1 MSAIQFRLA
10 ARTDAAGKYNPNAP
24 WEGNEDNMFVDSDLA
39 KDNLGEFTT
48 DKVVNVSDRG
58 CLMVVADGM
67 GGMNAGEVASAIAIK
82 TVMEHFTPERLTD
95 AICKDSK
102 TRIRYLETVVVAA
115 DSAIKKDSRNNP
127 DHEGMGS
134 TIILA
139 WLCDDEICLTWCGDS
154 RAYLF
159 HPDTGLAQVSKDH
172 SYVQGLVDDGKITE
186 IEAFD
191 HPYGN
196 IITRS
201 LGDPDKKAKPE
212 SKCFKVEKG
221 DVFMLCSDGLSGV
234 LRDRKTYDEEGRRLD
249 SDNLED
255 IIAEHRKSMTECI
268 EFLYEAAQRNDWY
281 DNVTVVLCEI
291 VKSNPIVEQAE
302 LVVAAEAS
310 APITPSESNII
321 ASGDPTVSTH
331 NNRRL
336 LIVLIALFAFVLG
349 GFLTSRLLKTTPSSM
364 DNKDEVFED
373 VKINQKPDLS
383 SEPSKEEPPSTVEKP
398 QSVKVHAE
406 EYQSKNDNTTQTEQK
421 TTFER
426 IVEADNDVSEVYE
439 WIPEE
444 DDMPSNEIQ
453 IAADQNLTEA
463 VNNPA
468 KTDTATVTTK
478 QVEKLGITE
487 AAQESNLIHRD
498 NRLSEEECYKMCVNS
513 NSTEKR
519 RENCIKY
526 LKNFKT
532 GQHRSDVEKLFG
544 RNYTGWING
553 RIRKCSTLN
562 EIKKL
567 QEEHNSLMKEIG
579 MKGSDVDV
587 NISSIA
593 EIQAGRL
600 EKIEK
605 RRQNIR
611 SR

>member
-48 DKVVNVSDRG
+48 DKVVNLSDRG

-249 SDNLED
+249 SNNLED
-255 IIAEHRKSMTECI
+255 IIVEHRKSMTECMDS
-268 EFLYEAAQRNDWY
+268 LYEAAQRNDWY

-291 VKSNPIVEQAE
+291 VNSDPIIEKAE
-302 LVVAAEAS
+302 PVVDSDSSAS
-310 APITPSESNII
+310 IPLP
-321 ASGDPTVSTH
+321 ASDASVGGDTTDSTRR
-331 NNRRL
+331 NR
-336 LIVLIALFAFVLG
+336 LILFVLIAVVAFTLG
-349 GFLTSRLLKTTPSSM
+349 GLLMSRLLKTTSPT
-364 DNKDEVFED
+364 DN
-373 VKINQKPDLS
+373 
-383 SEPSKEEPPSTVEKP
+383 
-398 QSVKVHAE
+398 
-406 EYQSKNDNTTQTEQK
+406 
-421 TTFER
+421 
-426 IVEADNDVSEVYE
+426 
-439 WIPEE
+439 
-444 DDMPSNEIQ
+444 
-453 IAADQNLTEA
+453 
-463 VNNPA
+463 
-468 KTDTATVTTK
+468 
-478 QVEKLGITE
+478 
-487 AAQESNLIHRD
+487 
-498 NRLSEEECYKMCVNS
+498 
-513 NSTEKR
+513 
-519 RENCIKY
+519 
-526 LKNFKT
+526 
-532 GQHRSDVEKLFG
+532 
-544 RNYTGWING
+544 
-553 RIRKCSTLN
+553 
-562 EIKKL
+562 
-567 QEEHNSLMKEIG
+567 
-579 MKGSDVDV
+579 
-587 NISSIA
+587 
-593 EIQAGRL
+593 
-600 EKIEK
+600 
-605 RRQNIR
+605 
-611 SR
+611 